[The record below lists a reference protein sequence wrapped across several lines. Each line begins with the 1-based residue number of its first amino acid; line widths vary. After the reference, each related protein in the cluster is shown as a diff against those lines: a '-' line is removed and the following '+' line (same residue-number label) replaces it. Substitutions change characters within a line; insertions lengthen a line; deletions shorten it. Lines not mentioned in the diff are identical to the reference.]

1 MSDLQQR
8 LANLSATKLAFLSQK
23 IEGQINLLKA
33 EPIAVIS
40 VACRFPGGSN
50 SPEAYWQM
58 LEQGREGIKE
68 VPKER
73 WDIAKY
79 YDPEPLK
86 SGKMQGREA
95 AFLDSVDQFD
105 PQFFGITP
113 REILNLDPQQRLL
126 LEVAWEALERG
137 NQAPEKLTNTATGVF
152 IGISSFDYSMKIVD
166 EPIDPKYY
174 DAYLVSGN
182 ALSMAAGRLSFLL
195 GLTGPAFAVDTA
207 CSSSLL
213 SVHLACQSL
222 RYREC
227 HLALAGGVNI
237 LLSPINSVCFS
248 QSGMMSKDS
257 RCYSFE
263 ARANGYVRGEGC
275 GIVVLKRLGDALRD
289 RDNILGVIRGSAV
302 NQNGQ
307 RGAVFIP
314 NRFAQQ
320 SVIREALQ
328 NAGITPDQ
336 VSYLEANALGLPLS
350 DPIEM
355 AAIAEVFTEKK
366 ASQKPLFVSSIK
378 TNIGNLEAAGG
389 ISALIKVILALQ
401 HRKIPSHLNFQTP
414 SPLIEWSKVP
424 FVKIPTQTVDWQVE
438 QERIAGISSFGLSGT
453 NVHLILEEAPYQE
466 KPLPSITRPY
476 HLLALSAKTQPALK
490 ALAKK
495 YQSYFA
501 QVESSSN
508 LGDICYS
515 TNIGRNH
522 FPCRLAVVGN
532 SISDIQRQLDK
543 FLVEQHNI
551 NLNQDSL
558 NIRPPKL
565 VFCFQEL
572 DKECL
577 ILAQQLYETSP
588 SFQEYLQGCDLL
600 FISLLGKSILAP
612 FLETK
617 ISPQLLTSAIAKPLI
632 FSLLYGLAKLWLGWG
647 IMPSAMLGDGVGEY
661 VAACLSGLM
670 TLEDSGRLLLAQNDD
685 QRVEILKRIKFS
697 NPTIQFIPTR
707 GHQGLS
713 AATGEYWS
721 VLASALVSATYHSL
735 NLEKYDYLIQVS
747 TQFEIKNPA
756 NLTSFTL
763 ANSDNNHG
771 PVWLVMLNNLAQL
784 YTKGIKIDWV
794 SYDQDYTYQ
803 KLILPTYPFQRQR
816 YWREGQ
822 LPQALTPLASSSPIL
837 ELIQQAD
844 SQKLQ
849 QVLAKTGT
857 FSAEQIALLPQLLET
872 LIDLHQS
879 PAPRTIQSEILKTFE
894 QTPDGDRLT
903 FLMTYLQ
910 TQIQPMVDLSL
921 PALDPQQS
929 LLDLGLNSM
938 KATEI
943 ILSIYEDLQLNL
955 SIESLLDQ
963 PTLAG
968 LATLILTNLNTKIP
982 PQVEKI
988 NLQAEVV
995 LETTIVPEFLDRE
1008 TVFPLAQEPR
1018 TILLTGATGFLGAFL
1033 LSELLQQTP
1042 AKIYCLVRGKDEEEA
1057 RLRLQNNLKT
1067 YKLWRNT
1074 YDSQII
1080 PILGNLAEPLMGL
1093 SSEKFNQLAS
1103 EIDVIYHN
1111 GAQLSYVH
1119 SYAQLKATNVI
1130 GTKTVLGFAVLKKIK
1145 PMHFVSSVAVFE
1157 ASAYEG
1163 KVLTEW
1169 DPILESE
1176 GICLG
1181 YSQSKWVA
1189 ERLVWLAG
1197 QRGLPITI
1205 YRPGLISGDS
1215 QTGISN
1221 TDDFFIR
1228 MIQGCLQLGFVPDL
1242 PLPLNFSPVDY
1253 VAKAIA
1259 YLSRQNI
1266 SEGKVFHLQNPA
1278 PLLWSEYQNFTRTQG
1293 IPLETVS
1300 YPAWVKKLKD
1310 PQQKQNPLFPL
1321 LPFFMQTNSDGLTY
1335 LERVASAQAPQIDC
1349 RVTVQALAHS
1359 GIVCPA
1365 FEDLF
1370 KSYLA
1375 YFIRSGL
1382 LISDLPIVRRLS
1394 QQS

>member
-73 WDIAKY
+73 WDIDKY

-314 NRFAQQ
+314 NGLAQQ
-320 SVIREALQ
+320 SVMREALQ
-328 NAGITPDQ
+328 NAGIMPDQ
-336 VSYLEANALGLPLS
+336 VSYLEANALGLSLS

-355 AAIAEVFTEKK
+355 AAIAAVFAEKK

-424 FVKIPTQTVDWQVE
+424 FVKIPTQAVDWQVE

-453 NVHLILEEAPYQE
+453 NVHLILEEAPDQE
-466 KPLPSITRPY
+466 KPFQSITRPY

-508 LGDICYS
+508 LGDICHS
-515 TNIGRNH
+515 ANTGRNH
-522 FPCRLAVVGN
+522 FAYSLALVGN
-532 SISDIQRQLDK
+532 SIGDIQRQLDQ
-543 FLVEQHNI
+543 FLVEQYDI
-551 NLNQDSL
+551 NLNQDIPK
-558 NIRPPKL
+558 IRPPKL
-565 VFCFQEL
+565 VFGFQEL
-572 DKECL
+572 DKDGL

-588 SFQEYLQGCDLL
+588 SFQKYLQECDLL
-600 FISLLGKSILAP
+600 FISLLGQSILAP

-617 ISPQLLTSAIAKPLI
+617 ISPQLLTSAITKPLM

-647 IMPSAMLGDGVGEY
+647 IIPSAMLGEGVGEY

-670 TLEDSGRLLLAQNDD
+670 SLEDSGRLLLAQDD
-685 QRVEILKRIKFS
+685 GQRVEILRTLEFS

-707 GHQGLS
+707 THQGLS
-713 AATGEYWS
+713 ATTGEYWS
-721 VLASALVSATYHSL
+721 VLPSTLRSATYHSL
-735 NLEKYDYLIQVS
+735 NLENYDYLIQIS
-747 TQFEIKNPA
+747 PQFEIKNLA

-763 ANSDNNHG
+763 TNSDNNPG
-771 PVWLVMLNNLAQL
+771 SVWLVMLNNLAQL

-803 KLILPTYPFQRQR
+803 KIVLPTYPFQRQR
-816 YWREGQ
+816 YWREGKP
-822 LPQALTPLASSSPIL
+822 PQALTSLASSSPIL

-879 PAPRTIQSEILKTFE
+879 QAARTFPSEILKAFGK
-894 QTPDGDRLT
+894 TPDSDRLT

-968 LATLILTNLNTKIP
+968 LATLILTHLNTKIP

-1130 GTKTVLGFAVLKKIK
+1130 GTKTVLGFAVLKRIK
-1145 PMHFVSSVAVFE
+1145 PVHFISSVAVFE
-1157 ASAYEG
+1157 ASAYAG
-1163 KVLTEW
+1163 KVLTEG

-1176 GICLG
+1176 GIYLG
-1181 YSQSKWVA
+1181 YSQSKWVS

-1321 LPFFMQTNSDGLTY
+1321 LPFLMQTNSDGLTY

-1349 RVTVQALAHS
+1349 RATVQALAHS